1 MKIGIIGAMEEEVKI
16 LRENSKRT
24 IIMGTRR
31 RFIYFRFIR

>member
-1 MKIGIIGAMEEEVKI
+1 MKIGIIGAMEEEVKF
-16 LRENSKRT
+16 LREPKRT